1 MADKKGLRDPASKK
15 KKDFTTQWI
24 FAQYETGMA
33 VSLIAHEGGLT
44 EQRVYERMRQHPE
57 TYEDIKQI
65 REKMYRTRIRRI
77 RGLSDTITE
86 GYLDRI
92 SDKIIACHSDE
103 ELDKLYEQIDMNTV
117 QRIGK
122 TASDRVQVAEGKAT
136 SIVGTPDGLPFQVLV
151 TRLPEGKTPNDFTDS
166 ELEDLPVEER

>member
-1 MADKKGLRDPASKK
+1 MGVVMTDKKQQ
-15 KKDFTTQWI
+15 DFTTQWI
-24 FAQYETGMA
+24 FDLYESGMA
-33 VSLIAHEGGLT
+33 VSLIANEVHLT
-44 EQRVYERMRQHPE
+44 EQQVYVRMRQHPD
-57 TYEDIKQI
+57 TYEDIKQV

-103 ELDKLYEQIDMNTV
+103 ELDKLYEQIDINNV

-122 TASDRVQVAEGKAT
+122 SYADRVQLAEGKAT
-136 SIVGTPDGLPFQVLV
+136 ANIGTPDGLPFQVLV
-151 TRLPEGKTPNDFTDS
+151 TRLPEGKTPDDFTDE
-166 ELEDLPVEER
+166 ELEQLPTEER

>member
-1 MADKKGLRDPASKK
+1 MGVVMSDTKKQ
-15 KKDFTTQWI
+15 DFTTQWI

-33 VSLIAHEGGLT
+33 VSLIAHEVGLT

-57 TYEDIKQI
+57 TYEDIKQV

-92 SDKIIACHSDE
+92 SEKIIACHSDE
-103 ELDKLYEQIDMNTV
+103 ELDKLYEQIDINNL

-122 TASDRVQVAEGKAT
+122 NYAERVQLAEGKAT
-136 SIVGTPDGLPFQVLV
+136 ANIGTPDGLPFQVLV
-151 TRLPEGKTPNDFTDS
+151 TRLPEGKTPDDFTDE
-166 ELEDLPVEER
+166 ELEQLPVEER